1 MLEDMNRLNLDFQLP
16 GRNSMPNDPLAT
28 GFAHLSY
35 VRSVAGDLAEAR
47 AVSDEGLL
55 LAEAAPFPV
64 GPFTVC
70 YLLGMRASVELAH
83 EEFVEAERFATRQAE
98 LAERHGFTFWSL
110 MSGLYRAN
118 VEFSAGDAAASQ
130 RASMAVMMLRA
141 LGLLVWV
148 PSFLAA
154 IAAVHLARGEGAEAA
169 ALLEEAAEVAAQT
182 GAHYWSAEI
191 ARQRGEAALLLGD
204 HRGIDRLREAI
215 TLAVAQA
222 APFHELWARTSLC
235 RHSDDPANREA
246 LAKLLEHIPLAP
258 DVPSRL
264 RRRGRPRRGDPGMIG
279 RMQTL
284 QRRLIGVAVALAVS
298 VTGCSKDHSTVSSA
312 STTTTIVDLDL
323 HLDERA
329 GEHHRGADQRDDPA
343 RSARPRTHRRGHD
356 GPARRWRPAGWRS
369 PRSGE
374 NAASDMCLYATLAG
388 SRTCGSS
395 CTRRARPATCRTPP
409 SSR

>member
-1 MLEDMNRLNLDFQLP
+1 MEGYIDELAPDQAIRAYDLVSTATALWANQLIQGHIDVAEAINANLITRFRPGGVAHSLVTAAGGALARFFRGDYERAAAMLEDMNRLNRDFQLP

-28 GFAHLSY
+28 GYAHLSY

-55 LAEAAPFPV
+55 LAEGAPFPV

-83 EEFVEAERFATRQAE
+83 EEFVEADRFATRQAE

-110 MSGLYRAN
+110 MSGVYRAN

-169 ALLEEAAEVAAQT
+169 TLLEEAAEVAAQT

-204 HRGIDRLREAI
+204 QGGIDRLREAI
-215 TLAVAQA
+215 ALAVAQA
-222 APFHELWARTSLC
+222 APLHELWARTSLC
-235 RHSDDPANREA
+235 RHSDDPSNREA
-246 LAKLLEHIPLAP
+246 LGKLLEHIPLAP
-258 DVPSRL
+258 DAPSRRAAEAAL
-264 RRRGRPRRGDPGMIG
+264 GGG
-279 RMQTL
+279 
-284 QRRLIGVAVALAVS
+284 ALA
-298 VTGCSKDHSTVSSA
+298 
-312 STTTTIVDLDL
+312 
-323 HLDERA
+323 
-329 GEHHRGADQRDDPA
+329 
-343 RSARPRTHRRGHD
+343 
-356 GPARRWRPAGWRS
+356 
-369 PRSGE
+369 
-374 NAASDMCLYATLAG
+374 
-388 SRTCGSS
+388 
-395 CTRRARPATCRTPP
+395 
-409 SSR
+409 